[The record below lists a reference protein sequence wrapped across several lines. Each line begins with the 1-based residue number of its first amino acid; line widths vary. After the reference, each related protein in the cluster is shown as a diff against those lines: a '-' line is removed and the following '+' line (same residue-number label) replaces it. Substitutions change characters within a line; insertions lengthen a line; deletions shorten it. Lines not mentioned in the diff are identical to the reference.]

1 MMFTYYLRKT
11 MRDKGFVFWSLAF
24 PLLLMLCFNVT
35 FMGPARGEVDFV
47 EKFYYERDKK
57 IQAENA
63 SMTEM
68 YNKFVSVNPNYK

>member
-1 MMFTYYLRKT
+1 MQVGIFEKI
-11 MRDKGFVFWSLAF
+11 FVFVSIELV
-24 PLLLMLCFNVT
+24 L
-35 FMGPARGEVDFV
+35 RGEVDFV